1 MSKITDKDLNAM
13 TLADLQDL
21 SKRIKIAEK
30 AHRQN
35 ANKAVASTLVP
46 GDQVEFTVPKTN
58 EVQTGTVL
66 KVKRVMIALK
76 ALDNSPWNVP
86 LTAIGKKI
94 ADAPV
99 AKTKAV
105 KKASKTVA
113 KAKPSAKAS
122 KTKATKTTSKAKVS
136 KAKATKTPVTKK
148 AEKSSS
154 DVIKAIREKIAAKKT
169 ESVKKTASVAPT
181 QEEATAE

>member
-1 MSKITDKDLNAM
+1 MSKFTDKDLNAM

-30 AHRQN
+30 ALRQN
-35 ANKAVASTLVP
+35 ANKEVASSLVP
-46 GDQVEFTVPKTN
+46 GDQVEFTIPKTN
-58 EVQTGTVL
+58 EVKTGTVL

-76 ALDNSPWNVP
+76 ASDNSPWNIP

-94 ADAPV
+94 ASAP
-99 AKTKAV
+99 ASKTKAV
-105 KKASKTVA
+105 KKTAKTVA
-113 KAKPSAKAS
+113 KAKPGVKAS
-122 KTKATKTTSKAKVS
+122 KPKVTKTTSKAVKT
-136 KAKATKTPVTKK
+136 KASKTPVVKK

-154 DVIKAIREKIAAKKT
+154 DVIKAIREKIAAKKST
-169 ESVKKTASVAPT
+169 ESVKKTAAVAPT

>member
-1 MSKITDKDLNAM
+1 MSKFTDKDLNAM

-30 AHRQN
+30 ALRQN
-35 ANKAVASTLVP
+35 ANKEVASSLVP
-46 GDQVEFTVPKTN
+46 GDQVEFTIPKTN
-58 EVQTGTVL
+58 EVKTGTVL

-76 ALDNSPWNVP
+76 ASDNSPWNIP

-94 ADAPV
+94 ASAP
-99 AKTKAV
+99 ASKTKAV
-105 KKASKTVA
+105 KKTAKTVA
-113 KAKPSAKAS
+113 KAKPGVKASKPKVTKTKASKAVKTKAS
-122 KTKATKTTSKAKVS
+122 KT
-136 KAKATKTPVTKK
+136 PVVKK